1 MAQEVGD
8 AILRFLGDS
17 TQLDTKFDEVGP
29 NAEKAFAPAAEAVEE
44 ASQRMQG
51 SMREARGEA
60 RLLGEEFGIRLPRHV
75 SNFVAELPGVGEAMS
90 AAFSATAVL
99 FITQAL
105 VQATDKLSNFI
116 GNTLIF
122 TDDMRKSNDE
132 IANGNKS
139 LSALSDIYSK
149 AKERLD
155 ELNGVTKSQEDAE
168 RAAAQAIVEKAKAEL
183 VSMEASIANKSGWDK
198 AKDTMKDVANVILG
212 QVIPGYNSL
221 SVSAN
226 EQIALEEKK
235 QQVTTI
241 TAQALRATNEVNAV
255 EAAKNA
261 KLAIDNSLR
270 ELENQKKVALAYAQ
284 SDQEK
289 YELEQAFEERKLALL
304 NEYAVKDKAAIQALM
319 TAIEVQQ
326 IQHADKISAAFV
338 NMLKTVQAA
347 KESALDAVKDST
359 LANIIDL
366 TPLQASLQK
375 AQDAAQAMGVTLRTD
390 LVTSLE
396 KAKEAEQAFAQSGIV
411 DSVALKGFQDEVARA
426 QKALDNFGVAEDK
439 FKAKSHGLW
448 GEFRKDTKDGE
459 TSMDSL
465 KQLGVTAFDD
475 LSKNIEG
482 AFQSIVLGQGNVAQA
497 LEKAT
502 AASLAQIAAQ
512 AAVKAL
518 FYTAEG
524 FAALA
529 GFMDTSAAQYFTAAG
544 EMAAVAVVAGAAGA
558 GLSSAAG
565 GGGGSS
571 NSQQSHTSGSN
582 TSQSNR
588 SGGNTVGVQGFALG
602 GLISAPT
609 IALAGE
615 AGREAVLPL
624 EDPRAMAEIGQAIGE
639 HGGTTHHWHI
649 DGMISSDNLVKVVK
663 QINKAV
669 NKGQVNLTASNSLR
683 LTKRSA

>member
-8 AILRFLGDS
+8 AVLRFLGDS

-29 NAEKAFAPAAEAVEE
+29 NAEKAFEPAAEAVED

-51 SMREARGEA
+51 SMRDARGEA

-99 FITQAL
+99 FIAQAL

-122 TDDMRKSNDE
+122 TDSMRESNAE

-139 LSALSDIYSK
+139 LVALSDIYSK
-149 AKERLD
+149 AKDELD
-155 ELNGVTKSQEDAE
+155 KLNGVTKSQEDAE
-168 RAAAQAIVEKAKAEL
+168 RAAAQAIVEKTKAEL
-183 VSMEASIANKSGWDK
+183 ASMEASIANKSGWDK
-198 AKDTMKDVANVILG
+198 AKDTMKDVASVILG
-212 QVIPGYNSL
+212 QVIPGYSSL

-241 TAQALRATNEVNAV
+241 TAQALRATNEVNAE

-270 ELENQKKVALAYAQ
+270 ELENQKKIALAYAQ
-284 SDQEK
+284 NDQEK
-289 YELEQAFEERKLALL
+289 FEIEQSFEGRKLALL
-304 NEYAVKDKAAIQALM
+304 NEYAVKDKATIQALM
-319 TAIEVQQ
+319 TTIEVQQ
-326 IQHADKISAAFV
+326 IEHAQKVEAAFV

-347 KESALDAVKDST
+347 KESALDAVKDSS
-359 LANIIDL
+359 LANVIDL
-366 TPLQASLQK
+366 TPLQTSLQK

-448 GEFRKDTKDGE
+448 GEFRKDAKDGE

-482 AFQSIVLGQGNVAQA
+482 AFQAVVLGQGNVVQA

-524 FAALA
+524 TASLFT
-529 GFMDTSAAQYFTAAG
+529 DPSAAGGYFTAAA
-544 EMAAVAVVAGAAGA
+544 EMAAVAALAGVSGHMLAGA
-558 GLSSAAG
+558 G
-565 GGGGSS
+565 GSS
-571 NSQQSHTSGSN
+571 SSNTEQSHTSGSN
-582 TSQSNR
+582 TGQTNR
-588 SGGNTVGVQGFALG
+588 SGGSVVGVQHFATG
-602 GLISAPT
+602 GLVTGPT
-609 IALAGE
+609 LAIIGE
-615 AGREAVLPL
+615 DRKKPTEAVLPL
-624 EDPRAMAEIGQAIGE
+624 DDPEAMSKIGQAIGE

-649 DGMISSDNLVKVVK
+649 NGLISPDNLNKVVK
-663 QINKAV
+663 QISKAV
-669 NKGQVNLTASNSLR
+669 DKGQVNLTASNSLR

>member
-8 AILRFLGDS
+8 AVLRFLGDS

-29 NAEKAFAPAAEAVEE
+29 NAEKAFEPAAEAVED

-51 SMREARGEA
+51 SMRDARGEA

-99 FITQAL
+99 FIAQAL

-122 TDDMRKSNDE
+122 TDSMRESNTE

-139 LSALSDIYSK
+139 LAALSDIYSK
-149 AKERLD
+149 AKDELD
-155 ELNGVTKSQEDAE
+155 KLNGVTKSQEDAE
-168 RAAAQAIVEKAKAEL
+168 RAAAQAIVEKTKAEL
-183 VSMEASIANKSGWDK
+183 ASMEASIANKSGWDK

-212 QVIPGYNSL
+212 QVIPGYSSL

-241 TAQALRATNEVNAV
+241 TAQALRATNEVNAE

-270 ELENQKKVALAYAQ
+270 ELENQKKIALAYAQ
-284 SDQEK
+284 NDQEK
-289 YELEQAFEERKLALL
+289 FEIEQSFEERKLALL

-319 TAIEVQQ
+319 TTIEVQQ
-326 IQHADKISAAFV
+326 IEHADKISAAFV

-347 KESALDAVKDST
+347 KESALDAVKGSS
-359 LANIIDL
+359 LANVIDL

-448 GEFRKDTKDGE
+448 GEFRKDAKDGE

-482 AFQSIVLGQGNVAQA
+482 AFQAVVLGQGNVVQA
-497 LEKAT
+497 LEKARDK
-502 AASLAQIAAQ
+502 LK
-512 AAVKAL
+512 VL
-518 FYTAEG
+518 PRLG
-524 FAALA
+524 WDRPDL
-529 GFMDTSAAQYFTAAG
+529 SAARPRFS
-544 EMAAVAVVAGAAGA
+544 
-558 GLSSAAG
+558 GLSRTCGKIGVRSELR
-565 GGGGSS
+565 SS
-571 NSQQSHTSGSN
+571 PFTN
-582 TSQSNR
+582 
-588 SGGNTVGVQGFALG
+588 
-602 GLISAPT
+602 
-609 IALAGE
+609 
-615 AGREAVLPL
+615 
-624 EDPRAMAEIGQAIGE
+624 
-639 HGGTTHHWHI
+639 
-649 DGMISSDNLVKVVK
+649 
-663 QINKAV
+663 
-669 NKGQVNLTASNSLR
+669 AS
-683 LTKRSA
+683 

>member
-1 MAQEVGD
+1 M
-8 AILRFLGDS
+8 RF
-17 TQLDTKFDEVGP
+17 
-29 NAEKAFAPAAEAVEE
+29 
-44 ASQRMQG
+44 
-51 SMREARGEA
+51 
-60 RLLGEEFGIRLPRHV
+60 
-75 SNFVAELPGVGEAMS
+75 
-90 AAFSATAVL
+90 
-99 FITQAL
+99 
-105 VQATDKLSNFI
+105 
-116 GNTLIF
+116 
-122 TDDMRKSNDE
+122 
-132 IANGNKS
+132 
-139 LSALSDIYSK
+139 
-149 AKERLD
+149 
-155 ELNGVTKSQEDAE
+155 
-168 RAAAQAIVEKAKAEL
+168 
-183 VSMEASIANKSGWDK
+183 
-198 AKDTMKDVANVILG
+198 
-212 QVIPGYNSL
+212 
-221 SVSAN
+221 
-226 EQIALEEKK
+226 
-235 QQVTTI
+235 TTI
-241 TAQALRATNEVNAV
+241 TAQALRATNEVNAE

-338 NMLKTVQAA
+338 NMLKNVQAA
-347 KESALDAVKDST
+347 KESALGAVKDST

-588 SGGNTVGVQGFALG
+588 SGGNTVGVQGFAVG

-609 IALAGE
+609 LAIIGE
-615 AGREAVLPL
+615 GNKKEAVLPL
-624 EDPRAMAEIGQAIGE
+624 EDPRAMEQIREGIGS
-639 HGGTTHHWHI
+639 GGTTHHWHI
-649 DGMISSDNLVKVVK
+649 DGVISSDNLVKVVK